1 MLHRGVDEAT
11 YTSGGSES
19 NNYAVKRA
27 ALARR
32 QKGNHIIASWV
43 QHQAIMEVCRYLES
57 KGFRV
62 TVLPVDGY
70 GLFGP
75 EEVEREITPATTLIA
90 VMHANNEVGT
100 VQPRREIADVGD
112 KVIGYNGSLF
122 HGGCHRLQAP
132 E

>member
-1 MLHRGVDEAT
+1 DIR
-11 YTSGGSES
+11 
-19 NNYAVKRA
+19 
-27 ALARR
+27 
-32 QKGNHIIASWV
+32 
-43 QHQAIMEVCRYLES
+43 EVCRYLES
-57 KGFRV
+57 KGFQV

-70 GLFGP
+70 GLFSP

-100 VQPRREIADVGD
+100 VQPRREITDVGD

-122 HGGCHRLQAP
+122 DGGCHRLQAA